1 MNLENLSIRQAI
13 CENGLYVYQ
22 IAQKMGLS
30 PGRLSQL
37 ICKPLRAD
45 DAERILQAIDD
56 ISKNGVTHGN

>member
-1 MNLENLSIRQAI
+1 MNLENLPIRQAI
-13 CENGLYVYQ
+13 CESGLYVYQ

-37 ICKPLRAD
+37 ICRPLRAD

-56 ISKNGVTHGN
+56 MKRGELKHGD